1 MPIQLPS
8 DLDANTLD
16 AAETAF
22 ADRRAARD
30 LAGLDDTSADATA
43 DAQRPSLGDILSGKA
58 QPTGPISI
66 GLLRLQR
73 HAARAR
79 ATAISP
85 AARAAHTSGDTAR
98 TIGDFQLN
106 LIDEDDLVFLT
117 ITGPSASN
125 LPSSLDAFVEED
137 RRYINLTLPAAVG
150 ETIMLGLDPK
160 TEFGK
165 DVIDILGH
173 AAAEIILS

>member
-1 MPIQLPS
+1 MPIHLPT
-8 DLDANTLD
+8 DLETASLD
-16 AAETAF
+16 TAKTAF
-22 ADRRAARD
+22 ADKRALRD
-30 LAGLDDTSADATA
+30 LAGLDDLAT
-43 DAQRPSLGDILSGKA
+43 DTVRPSLGDILSGKA
-58 QPTGPISI
+58 ESTGPVSI

-85 AARAAHTSGDTAR
+85 AARAAHTDGDTAR
-98 TIGDFQLN
+98 TIGPFHLN

-117 ITGPSASN
+117 ITGPDTAK
-125 LPSSLDAFVEED
+125 LPARLDAFVEED
-137 RRYINLTLPAAVG
+137 QRHINLTLPEAVG
-150 ETIMLGLDPK
+150 ETVMLGLDPK
-160 TEFGK
+160 SEFGK

>member
-1 MPIQLPS
+1 MPIHLPT
-8 DLDANTLD
+8 DLDSAALA
-16 AAETAF
+16 AAETGF
-22 ADRRAARD
+22 AERRARRD
-30 LAGLDDTSADATA
+30 LAGLDDTAAEA
-43 DAQRPSLGDILSGKA
+43 GAARPSLGDLLSGRA
-58 QPTGPISI
+58 QMAGPVPI
-66 GLLRLQR
+66 GLLRLKR

-85 AARAAHTSGDTAR
+85 AARAAHTSGETAR
-98 TIGDFQLN
+98 TIGPFQLK

-117 ITGPSASN
+117 ITGPDPEN
-125 LPSSLDAFVEED
+125 LPTTLDAFVEEEG
-137 RRYINLTLPAAVG
+137 RHVTLTLPKAVS
-150 ETIMLGLDPK
+150 ETVMLGLDPN

>member
-1 MPIQLPS
+1 MPIHLPT
-8 DLDANTLD
+8 DLDSAALA
-16 AAETAF
+16 AAETGF
-22 ADRRAARD
+22 AERRARRD
-30 LAGLDDTSADATA
+30 LAGLDDTAETA
-43 DAQRPSLGDILSGKA
+43 ARPSLGDLLSGRA
-58 QPTGPISI
+58 RLAGPIPI

-85 AARAAHTSGDTAR
+85 AARAAHTSGETAR
-98 TIGDFQLN
+98 TIGPFQLK

-117 ITGPSASN
+117 ITGPDPEN
-125 LPSSLDAFVEED
+125 LPTTLDAFVEEEG
-137 RRYINLTLPAAVG
+137 RHVTLTLPKAVS
-150 ETIMLGLDPK
+150 ETVMLGLDPN

>member
-1 MPIQLPS
+1 MPIHLPT
-8 DLDANTLD
+8 DLDTAALD
-16 AAETAF
+16 AARTAF
-22 ADRRAARD
+22 AERRAARD
-30 LAGLDDTSADATA
+30 LAGLDDIRADAAA
-43 DAQRPSLGDILSGKA
+43 DAVRPSLGDILSGKA
-58 QPTGPISI
+58 QAPGPVSI

-85 AARAAHTSGDTAR
+85 AARAAHTAGDTAR
-98 TIGDFQLN
+98 TIGPFQLN

-117 ITGPSASN
+117 ITGPEAAK

-137 RRYINLTLPAAVG
+137 RRHINLSLPAAVG

-173 AAAEIILS
+173 AAAEIILA

>member
-1 MPIQLPS
+1 MPIQLPTDL
-8 DLDANTLD
+8 DLDATLRD
-16 AAETAF
+16 AAQAAF

-30 LAGLDDTSADATA
+30 LAGLDDVSQAGAA
-43 DAQRPSLGDILSGKA
+43 GRPALGDILSGKA
-58 QPTGPISI
+58 GPAGPISI

-73 HAARAR
+73 HAARVR
-79 ATAISP
+79 AAAISP
-85 AARAAHTSGDTAR
+85 AARAAHTAGDIAR
-98 TIGDFQLN
+98 SIGEFQMQ

-117 ITGPSASN
+117 ITGPEVAG
-125 LPSSLDAFVEED
+125 LPTHLDAFVEED
-137 RRYINLTLPAAVG
+137 LRHINLALPAAVG

-160 TEFGK
+160 SDFGK

>member
-1 MPIQLPS
+1 MPIHLPT
-8 DLDANTLD
+8 DLDSAALA
-16 AAETAF
+16 AAETGF
-22 ADRRAARD
+22 AERRARRD
-30 LAGLDDTSADATA
+30 LAGLDDTAEAEA
-43 DAQRPSLGDILSGKA
+43 RPSLGDLLSGKA
-58 QPTGPISI
+58 RMAGPVPI

-85 AARAAHTSGDTAR
+85 AARAAHTSGETAR
-98 TIGDFQLN
+98 TIGPFQLR

-117 ITGPSASN
+117 ITGPDPEN
-125 LPSSLDAFVEED
+125 LPTTLDAFIEEE
-137 RRYINLTLPAAVG
+137 RRHVALTLPKAVS
-150 ETIMLGLDPK
+150 ETVMLGLDPK

>member
-1 MPIQLPS
+1 MPIHIPTE
-8 DLDANTLD
+8 LDTATLA

-22 ADRRAARD
+22 ADRRARRD
-30 LAGLDDTSADATA
+30 LAGLDDTATDTA
-43 DAQRPSLGDILSGKA
+43 EARPSLGDILSGKA
-58 QPTGPISI
+58 QAPGPVSL

-85 AARAAHTSGDTAR
+85 AARAAHTTGEMAR
-98 TIGDFQLN
+98 TIGPFQLT

-117 ITGPSASN
+117 ITGPDPEK
-125 LPSSLDAFVEED
+125 LPTTLDAFVEEE
-137 RRYINLTLPAAVG
+137 RRHVALTLPKAVS
-150 ETIMLGLDPK
+150 ETVMLGLDPS

>member
-1 MPIQLPS
+1 MPIHLPTDLNAA
-8 DLDANTLD
+8 DLDA
-16 AAETAF
+16 AQTAF
-22 ADRRAARD
+22 ADRRARRD
-30 LAGLDDTSADATA
+30 LAGLDDPSADVA
-43 DAQRPSLGDILSGKA
+43 DSARPSLGDILSGKA
-58 QPTGPISI
+58 QATSPVSI

-85 AARAAHTSGDTAR
+85 AARAAHTTGDTAR

-117 ITGPSASN
+117 ITGPSAST
-125 LPSSLDAFVEED
+125 LPSKLDAFVEED
-137 RRYINLTLPAAVG
+137 RRHINLPLPAAVG

>member
-1 MPIQLPS
+1 MPIHLPK
-8 DLDANTLD
+8 DLDTAAIE

-30 LAGLDDTSADATA
+30 LAGLDDVQGEGAEAT
-43 DAQRPSLGDILSGKA
+43 RPSLGDILSGQA
-58 QPTGPISI
+58 QAPGPVSI

-85 AARAAHTSGDTAR
+85 AARAAHTAGDTAR
-98 TIGDFQLN
+98 AIGPFQLN

-117 ITGPSASN
+117 ITGPDPDK
-125 LPSSLDAFVEED
+125 LPSTLDAFVEEE
-137 RRYINLTLPAAVG
+137 RRHVTLTLPKSVSG
-150 ETIMLGLDPK
+150 TIMLGLDPK